1 MTPAL
6 SVRPEASNQ
15 IRRSNSARYYGK
27 FHPYLVRPLKTFL
40 VFIAF
45 VALAG
50 FAWFQHTAIAQ
61 RAVENKSSV
70 PSSQKNRIMVQ
81 NYYYAQPHQVENL
94 YRCLLDA
101 SNVRE
106 KLGFP
111 QGRLL
116 RRIAM
121 SGDAFGTP
129 AVDKRGPEDLPD
141 VVWECEYPDA
151 ATREH
156 DFHAVDCQP

>member
-1 MTPAL
+1 M
-6 SVRPEASNQ
+6 
-15 IRRSNSARYYGK
+15 
-27 FHPYLVRPLKTFL
+27 KTFL
-40 VFIAF
+40 VSIAF

-61 RAVENKSSV
+61 RAVESHSSV

-81 NYYYAQPHQVENL
+81 NYYYAQPDQAENL

-101 SNVRE
+101 SDVAE

-111 QGRLL
+111 RGRLL

-121 SGDAFGTP
+121 SGNAFGTP
-129 AVDKRGPEDLPD
+129 AVDRQGPEELPD
-141 VVWECEYPDA
+141 VVWECEYPGA
-151 ATREH
+151 ATRER
-156 DFHAVDCQP
+156 DFHAVIASPDYEAVHKRFVPLMRKLERATYEISAPNGR